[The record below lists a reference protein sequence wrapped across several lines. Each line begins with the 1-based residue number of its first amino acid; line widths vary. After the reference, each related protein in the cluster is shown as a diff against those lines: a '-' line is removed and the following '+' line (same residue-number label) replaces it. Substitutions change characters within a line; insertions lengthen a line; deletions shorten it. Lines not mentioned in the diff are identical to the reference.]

1 MNEFELFT
9 MIFYAVDAYCD
20 DNPTNELK
28 AFLGQM
34 SPFTFKGIDSA
45 DSAVFSDFRS
55 FINHQTITVENSLK
69 YAVDYAKTVECCNIT
84 DAFDGITDEQWRLAC
99 ADYLSKPHKGEN
111 YPEE

>member
-1 MNEFELFT
+1 MPSQKNGMT
-9 MIFYAVDAYCD
+9 I
-20 DNPTNELK
+20 
-28 AFLGQM
+28 Q
-34 SPFTFKGIDSA
+34 DSNI
-45 DSAVFSDFRS
+45 FSDFRS